1 MSWVMAG
8 VAVVGG
14 GIKMYQG
21 YQQKKKGQAMEAGLD
36 KPEFEIPAETLQ
48 NQKIA
53 EQMARQG
60 IPEEQRR
67 KFIEDQQ
74 RASQAAMRSS
84 SDRRGGLGIISQI
97 QGTQDRSSLQLLQQ
111 DVQAR
116 RENMM
121 TAMQARET
129 VAGYKQKRFEH
140 QYNEY
145 SSDLDYARAQVGAG
159 MQNQQ
164 AGMESMISGAGQGV
178 AGFSAGG
185 GFSGGGDAATTGTTL
200 GTTPGGGGGPSL
212 RTSIGGEGGQII
224 GGKGFTGGALNAKNY
239 SGGVFNQ
246 PQTGFS
252 SGGGFGS
259 SIAPQLASAPGGLNK
274 RMNPLTKKI
283 EFWNASSGQYQ

>member
-14 GIKMYQG
+14 GIKLYQG
-21 YQQKKKGQAMEAGLD
+21 YQQKKKGEAAEAAAERD
-36 KPEFEIPAETLQ
+36 KPDDSIPQEILQ

-74 RASQAAMRSS
+74 RASQSALRSS

-97 QGTQDRSSLQLLQQ
+97 QGTEDRSSLGLLQQ

-116 RENMM
+116 KANMM
-121 TAMQARET
+121 TAMQSRET
-129 VAGYKQKRFEH
+129 VANYKQKRFEH

-145 SSDLDYARAQVGAG
+145 SADLDYARGQIGAG

-164 AGMESMISGAGQGV
+164 AGMDQMISGAGQGV
-178 AGFSAGG
+178 AGYAGGG
-185 GFSGGGDAATTGTTL
+185 GFSPEGYSNPQL
-200 GTTPGGGGGPSL
+200 K
-212 RTSIGGEGGQII
+212 TSIGNDPTQNQYVEPTQVQNSQLGT
-224 GGKGFTGGALNAKNY
+224 GFQSGSLNAQNY
-239 SGGVFNQ
+239 SSGLKFNSL
-246 PQTGFS
+246 TGKF
-252 SGGGFGS
+252 
-259 SIAPQLASAPGGLNK
+259 A
-274 RMNPLTKKI
+274 
-283 EFWNASSGQYQ
+283 